1 MNLNVHQASQLL
13 ESTGIHWDR
22 SLFKG
27 DHIPCKFKI
36 EDLWGHGEW
45 RYQETDNFVVL
56 SVYRHRDVGC
66 ESCFVAETQYI
77 GDRTL
82 AGCLTELWLKFLE
95 SL

>member
-1 MNLNVHQASQLL
+1 
-13 ESTGIHWDR
+13 
-22 SLFKG
+22 
-27 DHIPCKFKI
+27 
-36 EDLWGHGEW
+36 
-45 RYQETDNFVVL
+45 VVL